1 MQQIVML
8 VREIDPDR
16 SQILELTSSPLSL
29 SRRATVAERERYCSL
44 ARILAQV
51 GVGLVLKQR
60 GSSLVVHGF
69 VRDSP
74 SALSGCFWKH
84 MQIQSRDVKTRA
96 AAACACAH
104 PACAQRT

>member
-1 MQQIVML
+1 MLTSAAVFFAIVSQAYMQQIVVL
-8 VREIDPDR
+8 LREIDPDR

-29 SRRATVAERERYCSL
+29 SRRATVAERQRYCSL

-84 MQIQSRDVKTRA
+84 MQI
-96 AAACACAH
+96 
-104 PACAQRT
+104 